1 MKLTLF
7 AVCAISAV
15 AIRLPQEAEPAPFDS
30 FPGQVQRIFNYTD
43 KSKDGILSEKE
54 LISSLKKG
62 IDGGAVPEEAVPV
75 MKQAVQDNA
84 TNKDDPN
91 APAVVCN
98 LDCLQ
103 ASFDQTLK

>member
-1 MKLTLF
+1 MK
-7 AVCAISAV
+7 
-15 AIRLPQEAEPAPFDS
+15 
-30 FPGQVQRIFNYTD
+30 RIFYYTD

-54 LISSLKKG
+54 LIASLQKG
-62 IDGGAVPEEAVPV
+62 IDSGAVPEAAVPV

-84 TNKDDPN
+84 TNKDDPS

-103 ASFDQTLK
+103 ASFDQTLRQMNVQDSDRASVTEKVADTLLMHDMEKV